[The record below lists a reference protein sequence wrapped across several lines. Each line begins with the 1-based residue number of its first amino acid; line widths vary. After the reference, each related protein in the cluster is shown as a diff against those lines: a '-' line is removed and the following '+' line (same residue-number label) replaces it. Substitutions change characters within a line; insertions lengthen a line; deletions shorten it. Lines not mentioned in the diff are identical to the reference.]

1 MSQKLNQSVAIQQ
14 KSCSKAAPHY
24 AAPVFSKSACSRA
37 RSPLARTFLPRAA
50 AKSSMRFR
58 ERWARAAI
66 SASIWISGAPF
77 SSAAARLLKPFIAIH
92 GQCAQLL
99 QVALWPAVGAAMKC
113 LSGASARIL
122 CRTPISVATMISRAS
137 SFCARMLGAQ
147 QPQLDA
153 LEFIMYD
160 TCTLPE
166 QHIGAGFLL
175 NVAAQMLVG
184 RPQDFFAARA
194 QVCNNI
200 QSNR

>member
-1 MSQKLNQSVAIQQ
+1 
-14 KSCSKAAPHY
+14 
-24 AAPVFSKSACSRA
+24 
-37 RSPLARTFLPRAA
+37 
-50 AKSSMRFR
+50 MRFR

-137 SFCARMLGAQ
+137 SVCAGRFRVNQHFCARMLGAQ